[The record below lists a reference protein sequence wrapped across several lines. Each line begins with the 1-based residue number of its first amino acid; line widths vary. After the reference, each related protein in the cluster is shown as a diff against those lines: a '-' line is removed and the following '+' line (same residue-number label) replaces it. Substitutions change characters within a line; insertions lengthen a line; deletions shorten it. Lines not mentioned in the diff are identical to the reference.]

1 MRKSGREVE
10 KPAGATVG
18 RSQRTQE
25 DLYGFFFKTDET
37 IESVKMPEIQQWVAN
52 AVILSRY
59 SSSIPES
66 EESLL
71 NL

>member
-10 KPAGATVG
+10 KPAGATAG

-25 DLYGFFFKTDET
+25 DLDGFFFKTDET